1 MPYNNRWGLGVDP
14 VTMINNKI
22 SITYGGK
29 RDLSLYDP
37 VAAQADVV
45 GYRKK
50 TKKDGTEYSRDQC
63 TECGRVGQF
72 YYYHH
77 EGTRVCVCGA
87 PMGNIMVE
95 DEVTGHGEDKDGEKG
110 ADKRRTSL
118 VYHSKAGRARSTRE
132 TEAEKMAA
140 AMAANI
146 AAGASTE
153 GTEKGED
160 EAASEPDMLTSMSAP
175 GAEEAD
181 DKHPVWAI
189 EQGLVKGNVADC
201 GLLSGAPPP
210 PEDVEDE

>member
-1 MPYNNRWGLGVDP
+1 MLYNNRWGTVDP
-14 VTMINNKI
+14 MSMIINNLDNLERR
-22 SITYGGK
+22 K
-29 RDLSLYDP
+29 RGLPLYDP

-50 TKKDGTEYSRDQC
+50 MKKDGTEYSRNQC
-63 TECGRVGQF
+63 AECGRVGQIHI
-72 YYYHH
+72 YHH

-110 ADKRRTSL
+110 ADKRRTSI

-153 GTEKGED
+153 GTDKGE
-160 EAASEPDMLTSMSAP
+160 EEEASEPDMLTSMSAP
-175 GAEEAD
+175 EAEEAD

-201 GLLSGAPPP
+201 GLLSGAPPT
-210 PEDVEDE
+210 PEEVEDE